1 MMVTFKLS
9 TTPTRTLNSI
19 SISIRL
25 PNHRQ
30 TEPRSIVIS
39 LDMHVGGGDMYGN
52 SKT

>member
-9 TTPTRTLNSI
+9 TTPTRTLS